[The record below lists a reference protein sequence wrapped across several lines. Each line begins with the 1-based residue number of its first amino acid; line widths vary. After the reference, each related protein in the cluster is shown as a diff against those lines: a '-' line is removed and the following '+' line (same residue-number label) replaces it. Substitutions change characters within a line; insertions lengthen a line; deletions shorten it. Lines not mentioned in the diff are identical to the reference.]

1 MKLGLVI
8 HSTDAEALWNGFR
21 LGVFALKAGD
31 EAKAFLFA
39 RGVECESHT
48 VEPFKVKKMMQDFV
62 DAGGRI
68 LACGACLRLR
78 NLQGTDFCPLSTME
92 DLHELIRDS
101 DKVLAI

>member
-48 VEPFKVKKMMQDFV
+48 VEPFNVKKMMQDFV

-78 NLQGTDFCPLSTME
+78 NLQGTDLCPLSTME